1 MTSLVTALKN
11 MVNREI
17 AIWLDHVDFKVL
29 SGKLVDVQAEH
40 IEVRVAD
47 NVYYIPYQA
56 IVAVR
61 PNA

>member
-11 MVNREI
+11 ITNREI

-29 SGKLVDVQAEH
+29 SGRLADVQAEH

-47 NVYYIPYQA
+47 SVYYIPYHA